1 MGWFGKKRGDSL
13 GYEDNAALS
22 GFGGYQPSDQP
33 SDSSGYKPS
42 PGRTRPKALAE
53 PTPELEEFVAPE
65 PAKQPMSR
73 SGRRAMYGFF
83 ATLGVIAAAALAD
96 NGSHRSSSSSTPATR
111 TPIVYTPSPR
121 VVAPPVTEGWQSVA
135 GADGLVAYD
144 VPPNWQPKPTT
155 VHGWEKSDRV
165 PGISMFSSAFVGD
178 GHCPEVPESRIGGSG
193 LKTVK
198 VADATAAANQAVNDL
213 AVSAYNPGEGPLSA
227 RIAVEPAQAT
237 EFTLGTGKKVPA
249 SIVIADVT
257 LGYTGPCVPKRAL
270 VGVLAADMGD
280 AAGALL
286 VYSGQDEQGSAD
298 RELIL
303 KILKTYRGVP
313 EADRKTITPPPSTLR

>member
-1 MGWFGKKRGDSL
+1 MGWFGKKRGDSP

-22 GFGGYQPSDQP
+22 GFGGYQPSDSP
-33 SDSSGYKPS
+33 GYEPS
-42 PGRTRPKALAE
+42 PGFTPPETEPVPEPETEPEK
-53 PTPELEEFVAPE
+53 PTP
-65 PAKQPMSR
+65 AKKPMSR
-73 SGRRAMYGFF
+73 SGRKAMFGFF
-83 ATLGVIAAAALAD
+83 ATLAVIAFAAMAN
-96 NGSHRSSSSSTPATR
+96 NGSDRSSSSTPVSR
-111 TPIVYTPSPR
+111 TPVVYTPSPR
-121 VVAPPVTEGWQSVA
+121 VVAPPVTDGWQSVA

-144 VPPNWQPKPTT
+144 VPPNWTPKPGT
-155 VHGWEKSDRV
+155 VHGWEKTDLV

-178 GHCPEVPESRIGGSG
+178 GYCPAVKGSKVGGSG
-193 LKTVK
+193 MTTVK
-198 VADATAAANQAVNDL
+198 LPDAAAAATKAVNDL
-213 AVSAYNPGEGPLSA
+213 AVSAYNPDDGPPSA
-227 RIAVEPAQAT
+227 KITTEPVQAT

-257 LGYTGPCVPKRAL
+257 LAHTGPCVPKRAL

-286 VYSGQDEQGSAD
+286 VYSDQDEQGSAD